1 MIYGQH
7 DRIANRP
14 RRLPM
19 YDERFMRRAIA
30 LSEQALCEPG
40 VGPFAA
46 VVVRDGKIVGEGINR
61 SRATFDPT
69 SHGEVE
75 AIRDACGRLKTIDLS
90 GCDLYTTCEPCTMC
104 VATMLIAGIGR
115 MYYGASAQ
123 QSGSIV
129 ARFRAIAS
137 DDLRHEAGPPAA
149 GGRIP
154 ARQKSR
160 APGSGRRG

>member
-1 MIYGQH
+1 
-7 DRIANRP
+7 
-14 RRLPM
+14 M
-19 YDERFMRRAIA
+19 YDETFMRRAIA
-30 LSEQALCEPG
+30 LSEQALGEPG
-40 VGPFAA
+40 AGPFAA
-46 VVVRDGKIVGEGINR
+46 VIVRDGAIIGEGINR
-61 SRATFDPT
+61 SRANFDPT

-75 AIRDACGRLKTIDLS
+75 AIRDACGRLKTVDLS

-137 DDLRHEAGPPAA
+137 DDLRREVGLPI
-149 GGRIP
+149 GE
-154 ARQKSR
+154 
-160 APGSGRRG
+160 RRLEFVIYLV

>member
-1 MIYGQH
+1 
-7 DRIANRP
+7 
-14 RRLPM
+14 M

-30 LSEQALCEPG
+30 LSEQALREPG

-46 VVVRDGKIVGEGINR
+46 VIVRDGAIVGEGLNR
-61 SRATFDPT
+61 SRAIFDPT

-75 AIRDACGRLKTIDLS
+75 AIRDACAKLKTVDLS

-123 QSGSIV
+123 QSGAIV
-129 ARFRAIAS
+129 ARFRSVAT
-137 DDLRHEAGPPAA
+137 DDLRRQASLPVGERRMPAE
-149 GGRIP
+149 
-154 ARQKSR
+154 QKLAADALAVLEQWAAQSR
-160 APGSGRRG
+160 VL

>member
-1 MIYGQH
+1 
-7 DRIANRP
+7 
-14 RRLPM
+14 M

-30 LSEQALCEPG
+30 LSEQALGEPG

-46 VVVRDGKIVGEGINR
+46 VIVRDGAIVGEGLNR
-61 SRATFDPT
+61 SRARFDPT

-75 AIRDACGRLKTIDLS
+75 AIRDACGRLKTVDLS

-123 QSGSIV
+123 QSGAIV
-129 ARFRAIAS
+129 ARFRAIGS
-137 DDLRHEAGPPAA
+137 DDLRCEVGLPIGERRMPAEQKLAAEAMTVLEKWADAA
-149 GGRIP
+149 P
-154 ARQKSR
+154 
-160 APGSGRRG
+160 GRRG

>member
-1 MIYGQH
+1 PLRRPEGISCLPFDVLLLIRHVMAEMIYVQH
-7 DRIANRP
+7 GRIANHP

-19 YDERFMRRAIA
+19 YDETFMRRAIA
-30 LSEQALCEPG
+30 LSEQALGEPG
-40 VGPFAA
+40 AGPFAA
-46 VVVRDGKIVGEGINR
+46 VIVRDGVIVGEGINR
-61 SRATFDPT
+61 SQAKHDPT

-75 AIRDACGRLKTIDLS
+75 AIRDTCGRLKTVDLS

-115 MYYGASAQ
+115 MYYGASMQ

-137 DDLRHEAGPPAA
+137 
-149 GGRIP
+149 
-154 ARQKSR
+154 
-160 APGSGRRG
+160 